1 MHQQVATCA
10 RLALQVCYPANVQ
23 AAIEAIVEPRRRE
36 ILRLVRDEEMAAGRI
51 AAHFDVT
58 RQAVSQHLRVLH
70 GAGLVSERRDGT
82 RRIYRV
88 RPEGLIELRA
98 FLDDFWSDRLEKLK
112 REVESEEKSRAANRD
127 HR

>member
-1 MHQQVATCA
+1 MQAT
-10 RLALQVCYPANVQ
+10 
-23 AAIEAIVEPRRRE
+23 IEAIVEPRRRE
-36 ILRLVRDEEMAAGRI
+36 ILRLVRDQEMTAGTI

-58 RQAVSQHLRVLH
+58 RQAISQHLRVLH

-98 FLDDFWSDRLEKLK
+98 FLDDFWSDRLDQLR
-112 REVESEEKSRAANRD
+112 REVEAEEKSRAANRD
-127 HR
+127 RN

>member
-1 MHQQVATCA
+1 MAA
-10 RLALQVCYPANVQ
+10 GVQ

-36 ILRLVRDEEMAAGRI
+36 ILRLVRDQEMTAGTI

-58 RQAVSQHLRVLH
+58 RQAISQHLRVLH

-98 FLDDFWSDRLEKLK
+98 FLDDFWSDRLDQLR
-112 REVESEEKSRAANRD
+112 REVEAEEKSRAANRD
-127 HR
+127 RN

>member
-1 MHQQVATCA
+1 M
-10 RLALQVCYPANVQ
+10 Q
-23 AAIEAIVEPRRRE
+23 AAIEAIAEPRRRE
-36 ILRLVRDEEMAAGRI
+36 ILRLVRDEEMNSGTI

-58 RQAVSQHLRVLH
+58 RQAISQHLRVLR

-112 REVESEEKSRAANRD
+112 REVEAEEKSRAANRN

>member
-1 MHQQVATCA
+1 MAG
-10 RLALQVCYPANVQ
+10 VQ
-23 AAIEAIVEPRRRE
+23 AVIEAIVEPRRQE
-36 ILRLVRDEEMAAGRI
+36 ILRLVRDEEMTAGRI

-70 GAGLVSERRDGT
+70 DAGLVSERRDGT

-88 RPEGLIELRA
+88 RPEGLRDLRA

-112 REVESEEKSRAANRD
+112 REVEAEEKSRGASRD
-127 HR
+127 RR